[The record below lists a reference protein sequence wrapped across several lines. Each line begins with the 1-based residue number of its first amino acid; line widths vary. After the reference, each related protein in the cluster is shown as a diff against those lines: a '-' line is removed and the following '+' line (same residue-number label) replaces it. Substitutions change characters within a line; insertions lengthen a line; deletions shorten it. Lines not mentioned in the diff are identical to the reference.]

1 MKASDAVAEILVR
14 EGVEQI
20 FCFPSNPL
28 IDAAAG
34 AGIRPVVGREERTV
48 VNMAD
53 AFTRVSNGRRIGVV
67 MVQGG
72 PGAEHAFG
80 GIAQAYADS
89 VPVLLIAGGSARH
102 QAGLRSAFDV
112 VDAFGPITKWAA
124 RLTSPAAVPSQL
136 RRAFAKLRLGRPG
149 PVVIEM
155 PQDVLAEDLPGPLAY
170 ASPVPVRA
178 QADPAAVA
186 EATRLLLGAR
196 RPVLHA
202 GQGVLWAE
210 ATDEL
215 VTLAELVGAPVLTTY
230 TGKSAFPEDH
240 PLALGAGGAAVS
252 PGIHRFL
259 PEADLVC
266 SIGSSLLRTLGS
278 LGLPAGVPLVQA
290 TADPDDLAME
300 YPIACGLVGDAKL
313 VLAQLAEAVR
323 EAATGSSA
331 WEGRAA
337 ELVAEHRREAEAT
350 WGPRLTSDE
359 VPINPYRVVG
369 ELLRN
374 LDPARTII
382 THDSGYPRD
391 QLAPFYVATA
401 PRGYLGWGNTTP
413 LGSSLGLALGAK
425 LAAPDKVVVNLMGDA
440 AFGQSGLDLETAVR
454 NGLGVLTVLLNNG
467 EMGNYEKMQP
477 IAQERYQIKRLTGDY
492 TPIAQAL
499 GAYAER
505 VEKPGDLVGALERAI
520 AETASG
526 RPALLEVMT
535 RAEPAILRL

>member
-1 MKASDAVAEILVR
+1 MNAAEALAQVLVA
-14 EGVEQI
+14 EGVEQV

-28 IDAAAG
+28 IDAAAA

-53 AFTRVSNGRRIGVV
+53 AFSRVANGRRIGVV

-80 GIAQAYADS
+80 GVAQAYADS
-89 VPVLLIAGGSARH
+89 VPLLLIAGGSARH
-102 QAGLRSAFDV
+102 QAGLRSSFDV
-112 VDAFGPITKWAA
+112 VDAFRPITKWAA
-124 RLTSPAAVPSQL
+124 RLTSAAAVPVQL
-136 RRAFAKLRLGRPG
+136 RRAFAKMRLGRPG
-149 PVVIEM
+149 PVAIEM
-155 PQDVLAEDLPGPLAY
+155 PQDVLAEELAGPFAY
-170 ASPVPVRA
+170 AAPAPVRA

-186 EATRLLLGAR
+186 EAARLLCGAR

-210 ATDEL
+210 ATEEL
-215 VTLAELVGAPVLTTY
+215 VALAELVGAPVLTTY
-230 TGKSAFPEDH
+230 IGKSAFPEDH

-252 PGIHRFL
+252 PGIHAVL
-259 PEADLVC
+259 PEADLVF
-266 SIGSSLLRTLGS
+266 SVGSSLLRTLGS
-278 LGLPAGVPLVQA
+278 LGLPAGVPIVQA
-290 TADPDDLAME
+290 SADPDDLAME

-313 VLAQLAEAVR
+313 VLAQLLEAVR
-323 EAATGSSA
+323 ATGSAGSA
-331 WEGRAA
+331 WEGRGV
-337 ELVAEHRREAEAT
+337 EHVAEQRRVAEAT
-350 WGPRLTSDE
+350 WGPQLEADE

-391 QLAPFYVATA
+391 HLAPFYVATT

-413 LGSSLGLALGAK
+413 LGSSLGLAFGAK
-425 LAAPDKVVVNLMGDA
+425 LAAPEKLVVNLMGDA

-454 NGLGVLTVLLNNG
+454 NRIGVLTVLVNNS

-477 IAQERYQIKRLTGDY
+477 IAQERYRIKHLGGDY
-492 TPIAQAL
+492 TPIAKAL
-499 GAYAER
+499 GAFAER
-505 VEKPGDLVGALERAI
+505 VDKPGELAGALARAVE
-520 AETASG
+520 ATEQG
-526 RPALLEVMT
+526 QPALLEVIT
-535 RAEPAILRL
+535 RPEAAILRL

>member
-1 MKASDAVAEILVR
+1 MNAAEAVARILAD
-14 EGVEQI
+14 EGVEQV

-28 IDAAAG
+28 IDAAA
-34 AGIRPVVGREERTV
+34 AVGIRPVVGREERTV

-53 AFTRVSNGRRIGVV
+53 AFSRVSNGRRIGVV

-80 GIAQAYADS
+80 GVAQAYADS
-89 VPVLLIAGGSARH
+89 VPLLFIAGGSARH
-102 QAGLRSAFDV
+102 QAGLRSSFDV
-112 VDAFGPITKWAA
+112 VDAFRPVTKWAA
-124 RLTSPAAVPSQL
+124 RLTSPAAVPAQL
-136 RRAFAKLRLGRPG
+136 RRAFAKMRLGRPG
-149 PVVIEM
+149 PVAIEM
-155 PQDVLAEDLPGPLAY
+155 PQDVLAEELPGELSYVRPA
-170 ASPVPVRA
+170 PVRA
-178 QADPAAVA
+178 QADPAGVA
-186 EATRLLLGAR
+186 EAARQLRAAR

-215 VTLAELVGAPVLTTY
+215 VALAELLGAPVLTTY

-278 LGLPAGVPLVQA
+278 LGLPAGVPIIQA
-290 TADPDDLAME
+290 TADPDDLAVE
-300 YPIACGLVGDAKL
+300 YPVACGLVGDAKL
-313 VLAQLAEAVR
+313 VLGQLLEAL
-323 EAATGSSA
+323 GDGGGSA
-331 WEGRAA
+331 WDGRGA
-337 ELVAEHRREAEAT
+337 ELVAGHRREAEAT
-350 WGPRLTSDE
+350 WGPQLTSDE

-369 ELLRN
+369 ELIRT
-374 LDPARTII
+374 LDPADTVI

-391 QLAPFYVATA
+391 QLAPFYVATT

-425 LAAPDKVVVNLMGDA
+425 LAAPDKLVVNVMGDA

-454 NGLGVLTVLLNNG
+454 NRLGVLTVLLNNG

-477 IAQERYQIKRLTGDY
+477 VAQERYRIKHLTGDY

-505 VEKPGDLVGALERAI
+505 VEKPADLAGALDRAI
-520 AETASG
+520 AETRAG

-535 RAEPAILRL
+535 RAEPSILRL